1 MFYENLKKLCD
12 ERGTTPTAVAKA
24 IGISTSMTANWKKGG
39 MPRGDTL
46 QKLADYFGVSTDH
59 LLRHDYVNIKFDMQ
73 LFGGQ
78 EKAPTAEAD
87 EADELTEL
95 LEELKNRPEMRMLF
109 SLAKGAT
116 KEDVELAVAV
126 IERMRR
132 NGGGGE

>member
-59 LLRHDYVNIKFDMQ
+59 LLRHDYVNIKFYMQ